1 MTNIVSVDETRRNLS
16 EIISRAQ
23 YGKER
28 FLVQK
33 NKKNAVMILSLED
46 FEDNVMPEL
55 QELSE
60 KEITPELRKLA
71 KETKRMPRSQFVNM

>member
-1 MTNIVSVDETRRNLS
+1 MTNIVSVDETRKNLS

-33 NKKNAVMILSLED
+33 NRKAAVMILSLED

-55 QELSE
+55 KELSA

-71 KETKRMPRSQFVNM
+71 KETKNMPRSQFVNI